1 MAIEE
6 QLPATDARIVGRMSG
21 VVIGIAMVVANV
33 ANYGFQIV
41 VGRFLT
47 VEEYGLLAGFM
58 AVVTVITVG
67 GTALQTTAARAVATE
82 EHHPYR
88 GFIDGLTRSSLMVS
102 VVLILAA
109 IVVSP
114 IASRF
119 FNIGSLP
126 LILLGVFVVPA
137 VLDSIALGRLQG
149 LERFTTMALYSTGQ
163 AVSKVAV
170 ATLVLAVGFRATGL
184 VAGLILS
191 STVAAL
197 VGLRW
202 SRAAGSIEVHALD
215 PDVRRAFA
223 AFTMLWFILGADV
236 LFARAFFVDT
246 DAGLYGAASVLGKA
260 VLWVPAVVAQ
270 LIFPKL
276 ASRSKRG
283 DSVSALAARAA
294 AIVAVV
300 VACSVAGLWLLGDTL
315 FRVLYGEEYAGAAD
329 TAWKIGLAV
338 APLALVN
345 LLIQHFLARQQGHFL
360 RAMVI
365 VVVVEVLALYLG
377 PKTDDFYAIVLATS
391 GVALLVT
398 TIPGYVWRRSFRR
411 VFAQRG
417 G

>member
-6 QLPATDARIVGRMSG
+6 QVPATDARIVGRMSG
-21 VVIGIAMVVANV
+21 LVIGIAMVVANV

-82 EHHPYR
+82 EHHPYS
-88 GFIDGLTRSSLMVS
+88 GFVDGLTRSSLIVS

-163 AVSKVAV
+163 AVCKVAV
-170 ATLVLAVGFRATGL
+170 ATLVLAVGYRATGL

-191 STVAAL
+191 STAAAL

-236 LFARAFFVDT
+236 LFARAFFEI
-246 DAGLYGAASVLGKA
+246 G
-260 VLWVPAVVAQ
+260 
-270 LIFPKL
+270 
-276 ASRSKRG
+276 
-283 DSVSALAARAA
+283 RAH
-294 AIVAVV
+294 V
-300 VACSVAGLWLLGDTL
+300 
-315 FRVLYGEEYAGAAD
+315 
-329 TAWKIGLAV
+329 
-338 APLALVN
+338 
-345 LLIQHFLARQQGHFL
+345 
-360 RAMVI
+360 
-365 VVVVEVLALYLG
+365 
-377 PKTDDFYAIVLATS
+377 
-391 GVALLVT
+391 
-398 TIPGYVWRRSFRR
+398 
-411 VFAQRG
+411 
-417 G
+417 

>member
-1 MAIEE
+1 MVIEE
-6 QLPATDARIVGRMSG
+6 QAPASEVRIVGRMG
-21 VVIGIAMVVANV
+21 GLVIGIAMVVANV

-58 AVVTVITVG
+58 AVVTIITVG

-82 EHHPYR
+82 EHHPYK
-88 GFIDGLTRSSLMVS
+88 GLLDGLTRSSLKVS
-102 VVLILAA
+102 AVLILAA
-109 IVVSP
+109 VLVSP

-149 LERFTTMALYSTGQ
+149 LQRFTTMALYSSGQ
-163 AVSKVAV
+163 AIAKVAV

-191 STVAAL
+191 ATVAAL

-215 PDVRRAFA
+215 ADVRRAFA
-223 AFTMLWFILGADV
+223 AFTMFWFILGADV

-276 ASRSKRG
+276 ASRSKKG
-283 DSVSALAARAA
+283 DSVSALATRAA
-294 AIVAVV
+294 VVVGIV
-300 VACSVAGLWLLGDTL
+300 VACSVAGLWLLGETL
-315 FRVLYGEEYAGAAD
+315 FRVLYGEDYAAAAD

-345 LLIQHFLARQQGHFL
+345 LLIQHFLARRQGHFL
-360 RAMVI
+360 RAMFF
-365 VVVVEVLALYLG
+365 VVVAEVLALYLG
-377 PKTDDFYAIVLATS
+377 PKTDDFYALVLATA
-391 GVALLVT
+391 GIALLAL
-398 TIPGYVWRRSFRR
+398 TIPGYALKRAFTR
-411 VFAQRG
+411 VFARRR
-417 G
+417 